1 MKYDLIIRGGSV
13 VDGSGKPAARAD
25 VAVNGDRIAAI
36 GLLADATAER
46 EIDATGMVVSPGF
59 VDLHTHLDA
68 QVGWDPYMTS
78 SSWHGVTT
86 VLMGNC
92 GVTFAPVVEQDR
104 AFLAEMMESV
114 EDIPRQAILDGLP
127 WDWETYP
134 EYLDSVQR
142 LRPALN
148 VVGLVGH
155 CAIRTQVMGERSLGD
170 EDPTPQELGR
180 MADIAE
186 ESVAGGAVGFST
198 SRILLHFVPDD
209 VTCRAPWPRS
219 RSTKPSPTA

>member
-1 MKYDLIIRGGSV
+1 MNYDLIIRGGMI
-13 VDGSGKPAARAD
+13 VDGTGKAAIRAD
-25 VAVNGDRIAAI
+25 LAVSGDRIAAI
-36 GLLADATAER
+36 GDLSSDTATR
-46 EIDATGMVVSPGF
+46 EIDATGKTVSPGF

-104 AFLAEMMESV
+104 EFLAEMMESV
-114 EDIPRQAILDGLP
+114 EDIPRQSILEGLP

-142 LRPALN
+142 LKPALN

-155 CAIRTQVMGERSLGD
+155 CAIRSQVMGDRSLSD
-170 EDPTPQELGR
+170 EEPTPEELGR

-186 ESVAGGAVGFST
+186 ESVAGGMLFRT
-198 SRILLHFVPDD
+198 D
-209 VTCRAPWPRS
+209 VACLAHTQ
-219 RSTKPSPTA
+219 RSTNTKQSPTG

>member
-13 VDGSGKPAARAD
+13 VDGSGKPAVRAD

-36 GLLADATAER
+36 GLFADATAER

-155 CAIRTQVMGERSLGD
+155 CANAH
-170 EDPTPQELGR
+170 P
-180 MADIAE
+180 
-186 ESVAGGAVGFST
+186 
-198 SRILLHFVPDD
+198 
-209 VTCRAPWPRS
+209 
-219 RSTKPSPTA
+219 

>member
-1 MKYDLIIRGGSV
+1 LKYDLIIRGGSV
-13 VDGSGKPAARAD
+13 VDGSGKPAVRAD

-36 GLLADATAER
+36 GLLADATADR

-127 WDWETYP
+127 WDWETSGLGATP
-134 EYLDSVQR
+134 SSGVERGRTGGPLRDSHPGDGR
-142 LRPALN
+142 AFARRRRSHAR
-148 VVGLVGH
+148 
-155 CAIRTQVMGERSLGD
+155 RTRTHG
-170 EDPTPQELGR
+170 
-180 MADIAE
+180 
-186 ESVAGGAVGFST
+186 
-198 SRILLHFVPDD
+198 
-209 VTCRAPWPRS
+209 
-219 RSTKPSPTA
+219 